1 MDSYLK
7 SKLAQAKA
15 KVASAAKYLPKDI
28 MKNMPGRER
37 QEASNEGSG
46 NIEDEFVEVDGI

>member
-46 NIEDEFVEVDGI
+46 NIEDDFVEVDGI